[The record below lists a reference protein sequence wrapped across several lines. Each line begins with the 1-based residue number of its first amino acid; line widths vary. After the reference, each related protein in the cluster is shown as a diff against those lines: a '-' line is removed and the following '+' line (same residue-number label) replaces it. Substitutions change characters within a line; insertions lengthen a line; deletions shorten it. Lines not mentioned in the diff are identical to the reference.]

1 MYDGS
6 CFYQLRVLDAR
17 IGINLC
23 HSVWQGSDR
32 IFVVSLVG
40 AMERRQDVLL
50 EERFSIN
57 VWRHVVQ
64 HRCHRVSVMGDGAEV
79 EQPADMWHAFFIYYH
94 AVVEF
99 SDKLS
104 SGSMRYGI
112 HGRHEHE
119 CSVALVGAHLEF
131 GIGIAGTVASA
142 GGIYLLGIAEYAAH
156 HRVGESV
163 ASAMSLGFC
172 RKRQAASHEC
182 HGYDI
187 E

>member
-1 MYDGS
+1 
-6 CFYQLRVLDAR
+6 
-17 IGINLC
+17 
-23 HSVWQGSDR
+23 
-32 IFVVSLVG
+32 
-40 AMERRQDVLL
+40 
-50 EERFSIN
+50 
-57 VWRHVVQ
+57 
-64 HRCHRVSVMGDGAEV
+64 
-79 EQPADMWHAFFIYYH
+79 
-94 AVVEF
+94 
-99 SDKLS
+99 
-104 SGSMRYGI
+104 MRYGI
-112 HGRHEHE
+112 HGWHEHE